1 MLTVHDPRLF
11 RLGREAFC
19 RALVEQAV
27 GPGGARKAEVCLG
40 TSVMR
45 LTFVPGRYRLAELAE
60 RAAAAIRAATDLV
73 GESVDSSRI
82 NGKAWTSL
90 TAIVADEQTSIW
102 EALVEKPGRV
112 LLSHRALSESPW
124 LAARLAQALRDVP
137 GVRGCRALP
146 WVGRVATD
154 VDPACDAIDD
164 LVSAAEMSYHRES
177 GTVRAVVGVP
187 VRDPV
192 GPEQQTRVETGPRR
206 LVDLLL
212 AGGTFAAAIA
222 GFIVPGVPTAP
233 FLLLS
238 QHYLHRA
245 TPETYGRLC
254 RLPVVGLLARKA
266 DRGGRIWEDRRT
278 MWVSLGWS
286 ALTAAAFLI
295 IHPPLSVALAMELG
309 LFAFSGSLS

>member
-1 MLTVHDPRLF
+1 M
-11 RLGREAFC
+11 
-19 RALVEQAV
+19 
-27 GPGGARKAEVCLG
+27 
-40 TSVMR
+40 
-45 LTFVPGRYRLAELAE
+45 
-60 RAAAAIRAATDLV
+60 AI
-73 GESVDSSRI
+73 
-82 NGKAWTSL
+82 
-90 TAIVADEQTSIW
+90 
-102 EALVEKPGRV
+102 
-112 LLSHRALSESPW
+112 
-124 LAARLAQALRDVP
+124 
-137 GVRGCRALP
+137 
-146 WVGRVATD
+146 D

-164 LVSAAEMSYHRES
+164 LVSAAEMPYRRES

-187 VRDPV
+187 VRGPV
-192 GPEQQTRVETGPRR
+192 WSESKQRDETAARP

-212 AGGTFAAAIA
+212 AGGTFAVAIA

-266 DRGGRIWEDRRT
+266 DRGGPLWEDRRT

-295 IHPPLSVALAMELG
+295 IHPPLPVALAMELG